1 MKRLRGM
8 IEYVSDKPGPTLRAQ
23 WLGQQLRELRNAAE
37 FTLKQAGDYLQ
48 RDTSTVGRFE
58 SGEYPIRRPDMLA
71 LLDFYGVSDKHR
83 RDGLLQLHADSW
95 QKGWWDGYAEDVEQS
110 FVDFVWLE
118 SRATEILAF
127 DNTVLTGLLQTDNYA
142 RAVITATDRSASP
155 EQIERGVELRMA
167 RQEVLGKPDFQ
178 LQVVLDES
186 VLHRQVHSTNVMR
199 EQFAHLATLARQSN
213 VEIRVLPFS
222 AGEHPSSTGGL
233 MILRMSEPYPE
244 VGYVE
249 TPAGSLYVEP
259 PRTERFRAA
268 YDGLCKLT
276 LGPRKSIEVITA
288 LTKE

>member
-1 MKRLRGM
+1 M
-8 IEYVSDKPGPTLRAQ
+8 IERVSDKPGPTLRAQ
-23 WLGQQLRELRNAAE
+23 WLGQQLRELRNAAD

-71 LLDFYGVSDKHR
+71 LLDFYGVSDKHA

-95 QKGWWDGYAEDVEQS
+95 QKGWWDGYAEDVERS

-127 DNTVLTGLLQTDNYA
+127 DNTVPIGLLQTDNYA
-142 RAVITATDRSASP
+142 RAVITAADLGASP
-155 EQIERGVELRMA
+155 EQVERWVELRMA
-167 RQEVLGKPDFQ
+167 RQDVLGKLDFR
-178 LQVVLDES
+178 LQVVLDEA
-186 VLHRQVHSTNVMR
+186 VLHREVHSKIVMR
-199 EQFAHLATLARQSN
+199 EQLAHLAMLAKRPN

-222 AGEHPSSTGGL
+222 AGEHPSPTGGFML
-233 MILRMSEPYPE
+233 LRMPEPYSE

-249 TPAGSLYVEP
+249 TPGGSLCVEP
-259 PRTERFRAA
+259 PRTERFHAA
-268 YDGLCKLT
+268 YDGLCKLA

-288 LTKE
+288 LMEE